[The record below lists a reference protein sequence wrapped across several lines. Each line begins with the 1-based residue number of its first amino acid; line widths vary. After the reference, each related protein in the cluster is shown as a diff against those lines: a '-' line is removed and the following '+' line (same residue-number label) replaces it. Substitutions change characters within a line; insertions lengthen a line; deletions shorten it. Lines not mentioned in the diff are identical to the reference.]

1 MARVRPEENPLARRV
16 LLEQFHLDF
25 RVPAALP
32 ESEAAAMRR
41 VLASRAFK
49 AELLRAA
56 REAAA
61 ARPELRKAT
70 LSLTR

>member
-25 RVPAALP
+25 RVPASLP

-49 AELLRAA
+49 AELLLGAG
-56 REAAA
+56 EAGA